1 MLAEIMGINSSDQSR
16 GTKVKRLYTEIV
28 LLAVLFFLP
37 AVANAQDLDSAARE
51 LARKIA
57 AGTGRQ
63 DVGLTVRNSSSLSE
77 VEAARVSGL
86 IETEL
91 GIRAPRPG
99 IERVTVS
106 VTLSENVQS
115 YLWVALV
122 QQDVIMLSVPRP
134 SQPAAVSA
142 RVTIQK
148 RLLWEQEKPILDAAM
163 SESLLIVLDPTSV
176 SFYRERQLTQSLP
189 VQSARPMPR
198 DPRGRLIVDGDSFR
212 AFLPG
217 VICSGSIRP
226 APAMTCVESTGP
238 WPLDGGSG
246 AELAAGRNYFTE
258 PRLPAFLSTA
268 TVTGKRLVA
277 GVDGRTRVYDGT
289 LREVG
294 QVSGWGSDIAAVEGG
309 CGNDRQVLASRPGET
324 SEPDAIQIYDVAG
337 RGGVAVSEPAT
348 FPGPVVALWP
358 SGRTGEAV
366 AIARNVET
374 GRYAA
379 YGLAITC
386 DR

>member
-122 QQDVIMLSVPRP
+122 QQDVIMLS
-134 SQPAAVSA
+134 
-142 RVTIQK
+142 
-148 RLLWEQEKPILDAAM
+148 
-163 SESLLIVLDPTSV
+163 
-176 SFYRERQLTQSLP
+176 
-189 VQSARPMPR
+189 
-198 DPRGRLIVDGDSFR
+198 
-212 AFLPG
+212 
-217 VICSGSIRP
+217 
-226 APAMTCVESTGP
+226 
-238 WPLDGGSG
+238 
-246 AELAAGRNYFTE
+246 
-258 PRLPAFLSTA
+258 
-268 TVTGKRLVA
+268 
-277 GVDGRTRVYDGT
+277 
-289 LREVG
+289 
-294 QVSGWGSDIAAVEGG
+294 
-309 CGNDRQVLASRPGET
+309 
-324 SEPDAIQIYDVAG
+324 
-337 RGGVAVSEPAT
+337 
-348 FPGPVVALWP
+348 
-358 SGRTGEAV
+358 
-366 AIARNVET
+366 
-374 GRYAA
+374 
-379 YGLAITC
+379 
-386 DR
+386 

>member
-1 MLAEIMGINSSDQSR
+1 
-16 GTKVKRLYTEIV
+16 V
-28 LLAVLFFLP
+28 LLVFLFFL
-37 AVANAQDLDSAARE
+37 ATLANAQDLDSAARE

-57 AGTGRQ
+57 GTGRR
-63 DVGLTVRNSSSLSE
+63 DVALTVRNSSSLSE
-77 VEAARVSGL
+77 ADVARVSGVL
-86 IETEL
+86 ETEL
-91 GIRAPRPG
+91 GVRTPRPG
-99 IERVTVS
+99 IERVPLS

-115 YLWVALV
+115 YLWVAQV
-122 QQDVIMLSVPRP
+122 QQDVVMLSVPRP
-134 SQPAAVSA
+134 NEPAAASA
-142 RVTIQK
+142 RLSIQK
-148 RLLWEQEKPILDAAM
+148 RLLWEQEKPILDAGM
-163 SESLLIVLDPTSV
+163 SESLLLVLDPTSV

-189 VQSARPMPR
+189 IQSARPMPR
-198 DPRGRLIVDGDSFR
+198 DMRGRLIIDRDSFR

-217 VICSGSIRP
+217 IVCSGSIRP
-226 APAMTCVESTGP
+226 APAMACVESAGP

-258 PRLPAFLSTA
+258 PRLPAFYSSA

-289 LREVG
+289 LREIG
-294 QVSGWGSDIAAVEGG
+294 QVSGWGSDIAAVEG
-309 CGNDRQVLASRPGET
+309 CGSERHALATRPSEA
-324 SEPDAIQIYDVAG
+324 SEPDAIQMYDVAE

-366 AIARNVET
+366 AIARSAET

-379 YGLAITC
+379 YSLAIIC